1 VSKNVLGRGLGE
13 LLPERAG
20 PDSRDSTP
28 LHKSKDP
35 TDLGP
40 GLRALVLNKNGGAPQ
55 LGRITDVQR
64 ESGTVVKVSLVLADV
79 LLVAITLLWRR
90 QAQGR
95 MGGLEGL
102 ICIASITFAA
112 WLGCLTAWLHYRP
125 D

>member
-1 VSKNVLGRGLGE
+1 

-20 PDSRDSTP
+20 LVSRDSPP
-28 LHKSKDP
+28 LHKAKDP

-55 LGRITDVQR
+55 LGRITADVHR
-64 ESGTVVKVSLVLADV
+64 GSGTVVKVSLVLADV

-90 QAQGR
+90 QVQGR
-95 MGGLEGL
+95 MGGWEGL
-102 ICIASITFAA
+102 ICIVGITFAA